1 MATLAQATQ
10 ATRSLLK
17 WGGVAIVVFIIL
29 RYLIF
34 PIGFAMY
41 RNLFPKKPPVPTT
54 TFGKL
59 PRIPFPSGDKFTNT
73 IYTINTT
80 TGTLPPT
87 CLYNTCTKPQDPTN
101 PLAIPDRLTVHP
113 ITKQT
118 AIFSSYASAK
128 QKVSDVGFTGEGKAL
143 TETMYLWQHPK
154 VPGRQIVFDI
164 ITQKFDLTSD
174 MASIGADLMG
184 SPPSVDTSIDLAT
197 SFLSNI
203 NLLPKDIDETKTQT
217 LFFKLTAP
225 GDSANPP
232 GANSLIPAT
241 SLSDSSFIQ
250 VDFHRKPLE
259 DLPILNPYPQP
270 SLLSFLVR
278 TAPEK
283 KLAIV
288 EGHFSYKPLDKTT
301 SATYPIKTAQQA
313 FTELQEGKA
322 YILPGSTKS
331 SRIAIQKVYLAYYE
345 GSDSVRYFLPIFVFE
360 GENSF
365 VAYVE
370 AIQDQWLE

>member
-1 MATLAQATQ
+1 
-10 ATRSLLK
+10 
-17 WGGVAIVVFIIL
+17 
-29 RYLIF
+29 
-34 PIGFAMY
+34 
-41 RNLFPKKPPVPTT
+41 
-54 TFGKL
+54 
-59 PRIPFPSGDKFTNT
+59 
-73 IYTINTT
+73 
-80 TGTLPPT
+80 
-87 CLYNTCTKPQDPTN
+87 
-101 PLAIPDRLTVHP
+101 
-113 ITKQT
+113 
-118 AIFSSYASAK
+118 
-128 QKVSDVGFTGEGKAL
+128 
-143 TETMYLWQHPK
+143 
-154 VPGRQIVFDI
+154 
-164 ITQKFDLTSD
+164 
-174 MASIGADLMG
+174 
-184 SPPSVDTSIDLAT
+184 
-197 SFLSNI
+197 
-203 NLLPKDIDETKTQT
+203 
-217 LFFKLTAP
+217 
-225 GDSANPP
+225 
-232 GANSLIPAT
+232 T